1 MNILKEAVIYNS
13 ELCNNAMLIT
23 ALIGIVLI
31 ITAIAAYNDTTRSRV
46 TASVIGV
53 ILIGIAILC
62 GVKSVNT
69 DTGKR
74 RYTVQLTEK
83 DKYVELIQK
92 GYKFESKPYDDIEI
106 YEIVGDPLSE
116 E

>member
-1 MNILKEAVIYNS
+1 MNILKEVIIYNNKF
-13 ELCNNAMLIT
+13 CNDAMLIT

-31 ITAIAAYNDTTRSRV
+31 ISAIALHTETIRSRV
-46 TASVIGV
+46 TASVIGI

-62 GVKSVNT
+62 GVKSANS

-74 RYTVQLTEK
+74 RYTIQLTEEN
-83 DKYVELIQK
+83 KYAELIQK
-92 GYKFESKPYDDIEI
+92 GYKFERKLYDNIEI

>member
-1 MNILKEAVIYNS
+1 MNILKEVVIYNN

-23 ALIGIVLI
+23 ALLGIVLI
-31 ITAIAAYNDTTRSRV
+31 ISAIALNTETTRSRV
-46 TASVIGV
+46 TASVIGI

-62 GVKSVNT
+62 GVKSANT

-74 RYTVQLTEK
+74 RYTVQLTEES
-83 DKYVELIQK
+83 KYVELIQK
-92 GYKFESKPYDDIEI
+92 GYKFERRLYDNMEI
-106 YEIVGDPLSE
+106 YEIVGEPLSE

>member
-1 MNILKEAVIYNS
+1 MNILKEAVIYND

-31 ITAIAAYNDTTRSRV
+31 IIAMTAYNETTRSRV
-46 TASVIGV
+46 TASVIGT

-62 GVKSVNT
+62 GVKSTNT
-69 DTGKR
+69 DTGER
-74 RYTVQLTEK
+74 RYTIQLTEES
-83 DKYVELIQK
+83 KYVELIQK
-92 GYKFESKPYDDIEI
+92 GYKFERKLYDNMEI
-106 YEIVGDPLSE
+106 YEIVGKSFSE

>member
-1 MNILKEAVIYNS
+1 MNILKEAIIYNN

-23 ALIGIVLI
+23 VLLGIVLI
-31 ITAIAAYNDTTRSRV
+31 IAAIALNTETTRSRV
-46 TASVIGV
+46 TTSVIGI

-62 GVKSVNT
+62 GVKSANT

-74 RYTVQLTEK
+74 RYTIQLTEEN
-83 DKYVELIQK
+83 KYVELIQK
-92 GYKFESKPYDDIEI
+92 GYKFERKLFDNIEI
-106 YEIVGDPLSE
+106 YEIVGKPFTE